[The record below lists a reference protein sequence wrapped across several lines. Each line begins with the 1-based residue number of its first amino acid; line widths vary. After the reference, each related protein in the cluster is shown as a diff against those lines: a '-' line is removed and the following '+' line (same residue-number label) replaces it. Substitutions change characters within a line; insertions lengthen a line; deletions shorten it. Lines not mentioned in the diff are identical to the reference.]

1 MDSQTHE
8 TTPVVRPFRIN
19 VPEEDLDD
27 LRQRIAATRLRPRVR
42 LRPNPT
48 TELTARNETPV
59 KEEQHME
66 TTGNLTSVPLNRRS
80 FLKAG
85 LAATGALTV
94 GTGSLEHATAA
105 SAQATV
111 LTAGDAAMLQFLA
124 AGEALEADFYI
135 QYNELGGIRDN
146 EIPGGTG
153 NREYTKRL
161 NGIDPNFSQYIHDT
175 ADDEISH
182 QNFLNAYLVANG
194 AEAVDMEPFRTLPGS
209 TATGSSRKLRLTNL
223 MHLTVDTSWW
233 TRYRSR
239 TNNPDV
245 NPTMFE
251 QAVPDLHNGQ
261 FTAIPRTDADLLLGD
276 KHIQAIANT
285 AAYHIPTVEQGGGSL
300 RLAMALKA
308 TSVEVLR
315 LLISMGPIE
324 LMHFQTWSET
334 AGHAPPLTDPTNGL
348 TFPDLNSGVDPNN
361 GATGAAIQ
369 EMFQTNLIMPEPCPF
384 IDASL
389 PVCSV
394 VRPTNATATG
404 ALKFL
409 TAMGLFIGQS
419 DAFFTFMTNLAKA
432 ADAAQRGV

>member
-1 MDSQTHE
+1 
-8 TTPVVRPFRIN
+8 
-19 VPEEDLDD
+19 
-27 LRQRIAATRLRPRVR
+27 
-42 LRPNPT
+42 
-48 TELTARNETPV
+48 
-59 KEEQHME
+59 ME
-66 TTGNLTSVPLNRRS
+66 TTANLTSVPLKRRG

-85 LAATGALTV
+85 LAAAGALTV
-94 GTGSLEHATAA
+94 GAGSLERATAA
-105 SAQATV
+105 SAQATG
-111 LTAGDAAMLQFLA
+111 LTAGDAAMLRFLA
-124 AGEALEADFYI
+124 AGEALEADFYT
-135 QYNELGGIRDN
+135 QYNELGGIQDN
-146 EIPGGTG
+146 EVTGGCG
-153 NREYTKRL
+153 NRIYTERL
-161 NGIDPNFSQYIHDT
+161 RRIDPNFSQYIHDT

-194 AEAVDMEPFRTLPGS
+194 AEAVDMEPFRTVPGS
-209 TATGSSRKLRLTNL
+209 TATGSSGKLRLTNL
-223 MHLTVDTSWW
+223 MQLTVDTSWW
-233 TRYRSR
+233 TRYRSSA
-239 TNNPDV
+239 NNPDL
-245 NPTMFE
+245 NPTVFE

-261 FTAIPRTDADLLLGD
+261 FTAIPRTNADLRGG

-285 AAYHIPTVEQGGGSL
+285 AAFHIPTVEQGGGSL
-300 RLAMALKA
+300 RLAMAQRA

-348 TFPDLNSGVDPNN
+348 SFPDLNSGVDPNN
-361 GATGAAIQ
+361 GAIGAAVR

-389 PVCSV
+389 PACSV
-394 VRPTNATATG
+394 VRPTIATAMG

-419 DAFFTFMTNLAKA
+419 NAFFTFMTNLATA

>member
-1 MDSQTHE
+1 M
-8 TTPVVRPFRIN
+8 
-19 VPEEDLDD
+19 
-27 LRQRIAATRLRPRVR
+27 
-42 LRPNPT
+42 
-48 TELTARNETPV
+48 ETP
-59 KEEQHME
+59 
-66 TTGNLTSVPLNRRS
+66 GNLISAPFDRRS

-94 GTGSLEHATAA
+94 GAGSLEHATAA
-105 SAQATV
+105 SAEATG

-124 AGEALEADFYI
+124 AGEALEADFYV
-135 QYNELGGIRDN
+135 QYNELGGIQDS
-146 EIPGGTG
+146 EVPGGCG
-153 NREYTKRL
+153 NRIYTERL
-161 NGIDPNFSQYIHDT
+161 RRIDPDIPQYIHDT

-182 QNFLNAYLVANG
+182 QTFINAYLAANG
-194 AEAVDMEPFRTLPGS
+194 AEPPDMEPFRTLPGS
-209 TATGSSRKLRLTNL
+209 TATGSSGKLRLTNL
-223 MHLTVDTSWW
+223 TQLTVDTSWW
-233 TRYRSR
+233 TRYRSS
-239 TNNPDV
+239 TNNPDL
-245 NPTMFE
+245 NPTTFE

-261 FTAIPRTDADLLLGD
+261 FTAIPRTDADLRGRE
-276 KHIQAIANT
+276 HIQAIANT

-300 RLAMALKA
+300 RLAMAQKA

-334 AGHAPPLTDPTNGL
+334 AGQAPPLTDPTNGL

-361 GATGAAIQ
+361 GVTGAAVR

-389 PVCSV
+389 PACSV
-394 VRPTNATATG
+394 VRPTIATATG

-419 DAFFTFMTNLAKA
+419 DAFFTFMTNLATA

>member
-1 MDSQTHE
+1 
-8 TTPVVRPFRIN
+8 
-19 VPEEDLDD
+19 
-27 LRQRIAATRLRPRVR
+27 
-42 LRPNPT
+42 
-48 TELTARNETPV
+48 
-59 KEEQHME
+59 ME

-85 LAATGALTV
+85 AAATGALTV
-94 GTGSLEHATAA
+94 GTGLLGHAA
-105 SAQATV
+105 SASALATG
-111 LTAGDAAMLQFLA
+111 LTAGDAAMLRFLA
-124 AGEALEADFYI
+124 AGEAIEADFYT
-135 QYNELGGIRDN
+135 QYNELGGIP
-146 EIPGGTG
+146 ESEVPGGTG
-153 NREYTKRL
+153 NREYTRKL
-161 NGIDPNFSQYIHDT
+161 NRINPNFSQYIHDT
-175 ADDEISH
+175 ADDETSH
-182 QNFLNAYLVANG
+182 RNFLNAYLVANG

-209 TATGSSRKLRLTNL
+209 TATGSSGKLRLTNL
-223 MHLTVDTSWW
+223 TQLTLDTSWW
-233 TRYRSR
+233 TRYRSS

-251 QAVPDLHNGQ
+251 QAVPDLHGGQ
-261 FTAIPRTDADLLLGD
+261 FPAIPRTDADL
-276 KHIQAIANT
+276 HRSEHVQAIANT
-285 AAYHIPTVEQGGGSL
+285 AAFHIPTVEQGGGSL

-348 TFPDLNSGVDPNN
+348 TFPALDSGVDPNN
-361 GATGAAIQ
+361 GATGSAVR

-384 IDASL
+384 IDTSL

-394 VRPTNATATG
+394 VRPTSATSAG

-419 DAFFTFMTNLAKA
+419 DAFFTFMNNLATA
-432 ADAAQRGV
+432 ADAAQREV